1 MPFEDEIEVTED
13 SNTLGG
19 TESAQSAPNADAGLD
34 VPSGTEDDAAP
45 NADAGLDVPSG
56 TEKTVDELEGQL
68 SQLQVA
74 MDQIQDGDLDGA
86 EATIEALESQ
96 TGLAASEEE

>member
-19 TESAQSAPNADAGLD
+19 TESAQS
-34 VPSGTEDDAAP
+34 AP